1 VRGVPNNKDR
11 AELRKSSSPFSAKDR
26 AELLKIIQ
34 TDRVELR
41 ENEVKLKQDRAELQ
55 GSSSPFLAKD
65 RAELLKIFQ
74 TNRAE
79 LGERSWTQERGRTV
93 FVVNKD

>member
-65 RAELLKIFQ
+65 RAEL
-74 TNRAE
+74 
-79 LGERSWTQERGRTV
+79 GERSWTQERGRTV